1 MLWPDD
7 VDMQRRYYAADFVNG
22 VVYESPP
29 EVISQWDGHLMRALV
44 EAPSWDELKRESVRR
59 TKRAMVAGYIY
70 TFMFLMDRA
79 RGVLPVRAAGCA
91 SLDKAMYLAGQW
103 AREGATYGDGTR
115 MLASQKSIKDCW
127 REYRSVAHFW
137 AAMEMSRAFQFAP
150 PMEILH
156 PAHFHTFIRAAAYMQ
171 MFGTTHRL
179 ANKSKKAA
187 EVLSPP
193 ASTWLIDVGVYRPTI
208 MLPNDNAV
216 FADAPFVLML
226 KRYGAKK
233 R

>member
-7 VDMQRRYYAADFVNG
+7 ADARRLYYAADFVNG

-29 EVISQWDGHLMRALV
+29 EAVSQWDGHLMRALV

-59 TKRAMVAGYIY
+59 TKRAIVAGYIY

-79 RGVLPVRAAGCA
+79 HEILPVRAAGGA
-91 SLDKAMYLAGQW
+91 SIDKAMYLAGQW
-103 AREGATYGDGTR
+103 ASDGATYGDGTR
-115 MLASQKSIKDCW
+115 MLASRKSIKDCW

-137 AAMEMSRAFQFAP
+137 AAMEMNRAFQFAP
-150 PMEILH
+150 PKEILRQ
-156 PAHFHTFIRAAAYMQ
+156 AHFCTFIRAVAYMQ
-171 MFGTTHRL
+171 MFGTTHQL
-179 ANKSKKAA
+179 ANKSKKGA
-187 EVLSPP
+187 ELLSPP
-193 ASTWLIDVGVYRPTI
+193 ASTWLIDTEVYRPTI

-216 FADAPFVLML
+216 FADAPFMIML
-226 KRYGAKK
+226 KKYSAKK